1 LKPEPERMRYFFT
14 LIALIIIVSCTNAQS
29 ADSLLKELDATLER
43 KDEFIQAR
51 LKRIQDYKARI
62 ANTAERFYL
71 YNKVYDEY
79 KTFIYDSAFVYAR
92 KLQLEAYRQND
103 PVKIAYA
110 KVKLGFVLLSSGMF
124 NEALDSLETIR
135 AKGLPDSIK
144 VEYYSVLSRTF
155 YDLID
160 FNKDQYYE
168 AKYLELG
175 NIYIDSALWLS
186 QPGTVK
192 QLLLQG
198 LKDLKTSK
206 WDVARDV
213 FEKLITNERLTDSQ
227 LAVAASTLGFI
238 YLREGNPEK
247 VKWYLTLAAIADI
260 RSSTKETLAMLNL
273 AEVLYKEGDVKAAY
287 AYIKQAME
295 DANFY
300 GARHRKIQVASI
312 FPLIEGDE
320 LSTVERQRKTLF
332 LYSIAVT
339 LLTVLTILFVVIIF
353 KQFKK
358 LQAAKTA
365 ISDANSNLQE
375 VNTRLNEV
383 NHQVMEMNHKLVE
396 ANKIKEE
403 YIGFYFNINT
413 EYLEKIEAFRRSI
426 DNKLMQKKFD
436 DIRMVVGNINIKKER
451 EELYFSF
458 DKIFLKLFP
467 DFVTT
472 FNSFF
477 KEEDRIVLKEGQ
489 LLNTE
494 LRIFALIRMGIH
506 DTEKIAKILDY
517 SINTIYNYKA
527 RVKSKSIIPN
537 EEFEKRIMEIQ
548 AL

>member
-1 LKPEPERMRYFFT
+1 MRYF
-14 LIALIIIVSCTNAQS
+14 LSLAALIIAFCAHAQHNT
-29 ADSLLKELDATLER
+29 DSLINELNEILRR
-43 KDEFIQAR
+43 KDEFVQAR
-51 LKRIQDYKARI
+51 LKRIQNYKSRI
-62 ANTAERFYL
+62 PNAPEPFYI
-71 YNKVYDEY
+71 YNKLYHEY
-79 KTFIYDSAFVYAR
+79 KTFNYDSAFTYSR
-92 KLQLEAYRQND
+92 KLQTEAYRQND

-110 KVKLGFVLLSSGMF
+110 RVKLGFVLLSSGMF
-124 NEALDSLETIR
+124 NEALDSLASIR
-135 AKGLPDSIK
+135 VKGLPDSVKI
-144 VEYYSVLSRTF
+144 EYYSVLARTY

-168 AKYLELG
+168 SRYRERG
-175 NIYIDSALWLS
+175 NIYVDSALRLS
-186 QPGTVK
+186 QPGTVN

-198 LKDLKTSK
+198 LKDLKTLK

-213 FEKLITNERLTDSQ
+213 FEKLIANENLTDAQ
-227 LAVAASTLGFI
+227 LGIAASTLGYI
-238 YLREGNPEK
+238 YLREGNREK
-247 VKWYLTLAAIADI
+247 VKWYLSLAAIADI

-273 AEVLYKEGDVKAAY
+273 AEVLYKEGNVKLAY
-287 AYIKQAME
+287 SYVKQAME
-295 DANFY
+295 DANYY
-300 GARHRKIQVASI
+300 GARHRKVQVASI

-320 LSTVERQRKTLF
+320 LSTVERQRRTLF

-339 LLTVLTILFVVIIF
+339 LLTILTILFAVIIF

-358 LQAAKTA
+358 LQSAKAA
-365 ISDANSNLQE
+365 ISEANSNLLE
-375 VNTRLNEV
+375 VNTKLNEV
-383 NHQVMEMNHKLVE
+383 NHQVMEMNQKLVE

-403 YIGFYFNINT
+403 YIGYYFNINT

-436 DIRMVVGNINIKKER
+436 DIRMVISNINIKKER

-458 DKIFLKLFP
+458 DKVFLKLFP

-472 FNSFF
+472 FNSLFR
-477 KEEDRIVLKEGQ
+477 EEDRIVLKDGQ

-527 RVKSKSIIPN
+527 RVKNKSLIPN

>member
-1 LKPEPERMRYFFT
+1 MRYF
-14 LIALIIIVSCTNAQS
+14 LSLAALIIFVSCANAQYNT
-29 ADSLLKELDATLER
+29 DSLLNELNETLNRKE
-43 KDEFIQAR
+43 EFVQAR
-51 LKRIQDYKARI
+51 LKRIQDYKSRI
-62 ANTAERFYL
+62 HQTTEPFYIYSKL
-71 YNKVYDEY
+71 YEEY
-79 KTFIYDSAFVYAR
+79 KTFNYDSAFTYSR
-92 KLQLEAYRQND
+92 ILQLEAYRQKD
-103 PVKIAYA
+103 PAKIAYA
-110 KVKLGFVLLSSGMF
+110 KVKLAFVLLSSGMF
-124 NEALDSLETIR
+124 NEALDSLATIR
-135 AKGLPDSIK
+135 AKGLPDSVKI
-144 VEYYSVLSRTF
+144 EYYSVLSRTY

-168 AKYLELG
+168 SKYRELG

-186 QPGTVK
+186 EPGTVR

-198 LKDLKTSK
+198 LKDLKTLK

-213 FEKLITNERLTDSQ
+213 FEKLIVNERLTDSQ
-227 LAVAASTLGFI
+227 LGVAASTLGYI
-238 YLREGNPEK
+238 YLREGKQEK
-247 VKWYLTLAAIADI
+247 VKWYLTLAAMADI

-273 AEVLYKEGDVKAAY
+273 AEVLYKEGEVKVAY
-287 AYIKQAME
+287 SYVKQAME
-295 DANFY
+295 DANYY
-300 GARHRKIQVASI
+300 GARHRKVQVASI

-339 LLTVLTILFVVIIF
+339 LLTVLTILFAVIIF

-358 LQAAKTA
+358 LQLAKAA
-365 ISDANSNLQE
+365 ISEANSNLQD
-375 VNTRLNEV
+375 VNTKLNEV
-383 NHQVMEMNHKLVE
+383 NHQVMEVNHKLVE

-436 DIRMVVGNINIKKER
+436 DIKMVVGNINIKKER

-527 RVKSKSIIPN
+527 RVKGKSIIPN

>member
-1 LKPEPERMRYFFT
+1 MRYFLT
-14 LIALIIIVSCTNAQS
+14 LIFLTLSISCATAQS
-29 ADSLLKELDATLER
+29 TDSLLSELNATLER
-43 KDEFIQAR
+43 KDEFVQAR
-51 LKRIQDYKARI
+51 IKRIQDYKSRI
-62 ANTAERFYL
+62 ANTPERFYL
-71 YNKVYDEY
+71 YNKIYEEY

-92 KLQLEAYRQND
+92 KLQLEAYRQKD
-103 PVKIAYA
+103 PAKIAYA
-110 KVKLGFVLLSSGMF
+110 RVKLGFVLLSSGMF
-124 NEALDSLETIR
+124 NEALDSLATIR
-135 AKGLPDSIK
+135 AEGLPDSVKI
-144 VEYYSVLSRTF
+144 EYYSVLSRTY

-160 FNKDQYYE
+160 FNKDQYFE
-168 AKYLELG
+168 SKYRELG
-175 NIYIDSALWLS
+175 NIYVDSALWLA
-186 QPGTVK
+186 QPGTVR

-198 LKDLKTSK
+198 LKDLKTLK

-213 FEKLITNERLTDSQ
+213 FEKLITNEKLTDAQ
-227 LAVAASTLGFI
+227 LGVAASTLGYI
-238 YLREGNPEK
+238 YLREGNQEK
-247 VKWYLTLAAIADI
+247 VKWYLTLAAMADI

-273 AEVLYKEGDVKAAY
+273 AEVLYKEGDVKTAY
-287 AYIKQAME
+287 SYVKQAME
-295 DANFY
+295 DANYY
-300 GARHRKIQVASI
+300 GARHRKVQVASI

-320 LSTVERQRKTLF
+320 LSTVERQRRTLF

-339 LLTVLTILFVVIIF
+339 LLTVLTILFAVIIF

-358 LQAAKTA
+358 LQAAKAA
-365 ISDANSNLQE
+365 ISEANSNLQE

-383 NHQVMEMNHKLVE
+383 NHQVMDVNHKLIE

-413 EYLEKIEAFRRSI
+413 EYLEKIESFRRSI

-436 DIRMVVGNINIKKER
+436 DIKLVVGNINIKKER
-451 EELYFSF
+451 EDLYFSF

-477 KEEDRIVLKEGQ
+477 KEEDRIVLKDGQ

-537 EEFEKRIMEIQ
+537 EDFEKRIMEIQ

>member
-124 NEALDSLETIR
+124 NEALDSLATIR

-375 VNTRLNEV
+375 VNTKLNEV

>member
-1 LKPEPERMRYFFT
+1 MRYFFT
-14 LIALIIIVSCTNAQS
+14 LIALIIIVSSARAQS
-29 ADSLLKELDATLER
+29 TDSLLNELNATLER
-43 KDEFIQAR
+43 KEEFIQAR

-62 ANTAERFYL
+62 ANTSERFYL
-71 YNKVYDEY
+71 YNKIYEEY
-79 KTFIYDSAFVYAR
+79 KTFIYDSAFIYAR
-92 KLQLEAYRQND
+92 KLQLEAYRQKD
-103 PVKIAYA
+103 PVKIAHA

-124 NEALDSLETIR
+124 NEALDSLGTIR
-135 AKGLPDSIK
+135 AQGLPDSVKI
-144 VEYYSVLSRTF
+144 EYYSVMSRTF

-168 AKYLELG
+168 TKYLELG

-198 LKDLKTSK
+198 LKDLKTAK
-206 WDVARDV
+206 WEVARDV
-213 FEKLITNERLTDSQ
+213 FEKLITNERLTDSE
-227 LAVAASTLGFI
+227 LAVAASTLGYI
-238 YLREGNPEK
+238 YLREDDPEK
-247 VKWYLTLAAIADI
+247 VKWYLVLAAMADI

-273 AEVLYKEGDVKAAY
+273 AEVLYKEGDVKLAY
-287 AYIKQAME
+287 SYIKQAME
-295 DANFY
+295 DANYY

-320 LSTVERQRKTLF
+320 LSTVERQRKTLV

-339 LLTVLTILFVVIIF
+339 LLTILTIIFVVIIF

-358 LQAAKTA
+358 LQAAKA
-365 ISDANSNLQE
+365 VISEANNNLQE
-375 VNTRLNEV
+375 VNTKLNEV
-383 NHQVMEMNHKLVE
+383 NHQVMEVNHKLVE

-436 DIRMVVGNINIKKER
+436 DIKMVVGNINIKKER

-477 KEEDRIVLKEGQ
+477 KEQDRIVLKEGQ

>member
-1 LKPEPERMRYFFT
+1 MRYFFT

-124 NEALDSLETIR
+124 NEALDSLATIR

-537 EEFEKRIMEIQ
+537 EGFEKRIMEIQ

>member
-1 LKPEPERMRYFFT
+1 MRYFFT
-14 LIALIIIVSCTNAQS
+14 LIALIIIVSSSRAQ
-29 ADSLLKELDATLER
+29 ATDSLLNELDATLER
-43 KDEFIQAR
+43 KEEFIQAR
-51 LKRIQDYKARI
+51 LNRIQDYKARVG
-62 ANTAERFYL
+62 NSSERFYL
-71 YNKVYDEY
+71 YNKIYEEY

-92 KLQLEAYRQND
+92 KLQLEAYRQKD

-124 NEALDSLETIR
+124 NEALDSLGTIR
-135 AKGLPDSIK
+135 AKGLPDSVKI
-144 VEYYSVLSRTF
+144 ECYSVLSRTF

-198 LKDLKTSK
+198 LKDLKMSR
-206 WDVARDV
+206 WEVARDV

-227 LAVAASTLGFI
+227 LAVAASTLGYI

-247 VKWYLTLAAIADI
+247 VKWYLTLAAMADI

-273 AEVLYKEGDVKAAY
+273 AEVFYKEGDVKLAY
-287 AYIKQAME
+287 SYIKQAME
-295 DANFY
+295 DANYY

-320 LSTVERQRKTLF
+320 LSTAERQRKTLF

-339 LLTVLTILFVVIIF
+339 LLTILTIFFAVVIF
-353 KQFKK
+353 KQFKN
-358 LQAAKTA
+358 LQAAKAA
-365 ISDANSNLQE
+365 ISEANNNLQE
-375 VNTRLNEV
+375 VNTKLNEV

>member
-1 LKPEPERMRYFFT
+1 MRYFFT

-124 NEALDSLETIR
+124 NEALDSLATIR
-135 AKGLPDSIK
+135 TKGLPDSIK